1 MPPAKTTIKKASK
14 SPTKTRGKAKAPL
27 PSPPKTRFGGRPKS
41 NQITPPRKGAPTGK
55 ATKPMLKS
63 LPVSKLLRGK
73 GQKTPPRSK
82 RGTSVSPTR
91 TKSPAGKHPLETNS
105 SMDTV
110 EEKHKKEHKKRLTIR
125 ESEDSEDQDDFELME
140 NEGAEEGAYEAK
152 KVTQEGEEEMDS
164 EDDQDSLEEEL
175 DLLSKRTKNREYLTR
190 HEKAMKGESWS
201 DEEEGEDADAIRLKE
216 LQEKR
221 HAKAAKLAAEQED
234 GKIIELSSG
243 PSSSC
248 ASSSSEEEEESEDTE
263 EYDEEEVEEESE
275 EEIEEEAEEIE
286 KQHDEPTS
294 NQKKS
299 NKNTQ
304 KNDNNDEHRD
314 EDKSNKKDNRK
325 ENDNQSAGGKHA
337 ANDEDERD
345 GDNGNNPGKE
355 TNGKNGL
362 SDDNNEGEENHRDRT
377 TSSTQSPSA
386 RTKLSK
392 TSGANPKTP
401 PPSPP
406 KTRRLAP
413 NGGKTARR
421 SPRLRRDKNASTE
434 PATMSKSDKSPKT
447 TSKTSDPKETPKQSY
462 AKAAKRPPLQSALK
476 KSSTRFSEQ
485 PVDSSGVE
493 GRIAL
498 QARRIRTTV
507 CTEHPDCQPEMMR
520 MILVQL
526 AGIFGHIRTCMK
538 SANLQRK
545 KKKYLWIRK
554 FNDTTKPDYYNRKD
568 KGWIDVISSKMNF
581 SDFCKYFQGA
591 FYMNTRP
598 RSGKWYFRFTIVLP
612 EEEDIA
618 DLVKNVTFNLP
629 NSHERLQD
637 LTTSQEI
644 FNPFKVSFL
653 HRSNRQLAYDTD
665 FLDRVNEQLTGGVKV
680 GFSWACISKT
690 APGEMWNAKKA
701 IYAIVVECNEHQVE
715 PATHQLKK
723 LFPLVR
729 EKGFVPILGCH
740 LSFGY
745 LDTHPHIKNN
755 HVAVR
760 AISKLINRQKVHTDN
775 EVLLSTTAILP
786 GSLYLEIPGTD
797 HTLQSLL
804 MATRSTITEEGAGG
818 QIFHT
823 CTYNHQNGAH
833 TCNFTTHKIYEVE
846 ASSIVSAIGVFLRD
860 ELGLT
865 GLEDYIAVHSINE
878 DDKWH
883 IGTRCVDNEASR
895 WLDQQIELTEDLD
908 APAVEAQESPAIN
921 AAFTPQEIR
930 EFQRQ
935 AGLRDEETV
944 VNWTQARRSAQPMTP
959 QQSAS
964 LHQALQQLPPPQ
976 MVTQTSDEASVA
988 STIGNQSTTGF
999 SLARSTASGK
1009 SMASKA
1015 GREMVM
1021 QQCQDM
1027 IEEQQQKTEA
1037 LMNEKFT
1044 QMMSMLSALSQVQ
1057 QPSQSA
1063 SGGPPGGDN
1072 V

>member
-1 MPPAKTTIKKASK
+1 MPPTKTTNKKTSK
-14 SPTKTRGKAKAPL
+14 SPTKPRGKAKAPL

-41 NQITPPRKGAPTGK
+41 NQVTPPRKNAPPGK
-55 ATKPMLKS
+55 ATKPKPKS

-82 RGTSVSPTR
+82 RGTSASPTR
-91 TKSPAGKHPLETNS
+91 TKSPAGKHPLETSS

-110 EEKHKKEHKKRLTIR
+110 EQKHKKEHKKRLTIR
-125 ESEDSEDQDDFELME
+125 ESEDSEDQDEFELMD
-140 NEGAEEGAYEAK
+140 NEGTEENANEAK
-152 KVTQEGEEEMDS
+152 KVTQEGEEEDEMDS
-164 EDDQDSLEEEL
+164 ENDQDSLEEEL
-175 DLLSKRTKNREYLTR
+175 DLLSKLTQNREYLKR

-201 DEEEGEDADAIRLKE
+201 DEEEGENLETIRLKE

-221 HAKAAKLAAEQED
+221 RAKAAKLAAEQEEE
-234 GKIIELSSG
+234 KIIELSSG

-248 ASSSSEEEEESEDTE
+248 ASTSSEEDEEFEETG
-263 EYDEEEVEEESE
+263 EYDEEVEEGE
-275 EEIEEEAEEIE
+275 EEEPEETD
-286 KQHDEPTS
+286 KQHDES
-294 NQKKS
+294 KSDQKED
-299 NKNTQ
+299 NETTHG
-304 KNDNNDEHRD
+304 NDNNDEN
-314 EDKSNKKDNRK
+314 E
-325 ENDNQSAGGKHA
+325 ENDKEKGNQSENGKNE
-337 ANDEDERD
+337 ANDEDERNR
-345 GDNGNNPGKE
+345 DNGGNLREEINDE
-355 TNGKNGL
+355 NGL
-362 SDDNNEGEENHRDRT
+362 SDDNNEREEDHQEKT
-377 TSSTQSPSA
+377 KSSTKTPGAKS
-386 RTKLSK
+386 RLSK
-392 TSGANPKTP
+392 TPGANPKTP

-406 KTRRLAP
+406 KTPRLAP
-413 NGGKTARR
+413 NGGKSTRR
-421 SPRLRRDKNASTE
+421 SPRLRRDETATTE
-434 PATMSKSDKSPKT
+434 PASMNKSDKTIKT
-447 TSKTSDPKETPKQSY
+447 TAKTSDPTETPTQSY

-476 KSSTRFSEQ
+476 KSTTRFSEQ

-554 FNDTTKPDYYNRKD
+554 FNDITKPDYYNRKD

-629 NSHERLQD
+629 NSQERLQD
-637 LTTSQEI
+637 LTTSQDI

-665 FLDRVNEQLTGGVKV
+665 FLDRVNDQLTGGVKV

-729 EKGFVPILGCH
+729 EKGFIPILGCH

-786 GSLYLEIPGTD
+786 GSLYLDIPGTD

-860 ELGLT
+860 ELGLS
-865 GLEDYIAVHSINE
+865 GLEDYIAVHSIND

-944 VNWTQARRSAQPMTP
+944 VNWTQARRSAQPMTQ

-964 LHQALQQLPPPQ
+964 LHQAIQQLPPPQ

-999 SLARSTASGK
+999 SVARSTASGK

-1057 QPSQSA
+1057 PSTQSA
-1063 SGGPPGGDN
+1063 TGGPPGGDN